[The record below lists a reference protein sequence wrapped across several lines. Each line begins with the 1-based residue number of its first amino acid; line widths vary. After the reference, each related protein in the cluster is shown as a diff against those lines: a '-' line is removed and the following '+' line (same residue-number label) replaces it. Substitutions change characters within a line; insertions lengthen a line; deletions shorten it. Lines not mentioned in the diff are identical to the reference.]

1 VTAIPKSWDFSDC
14 FTWALLARPGAIW
27 MNGADE
33 SGAALS
39 RLSRVAGMAPEWK
52 VSGGRFTGLWDV
64 RTRWSRVTRYFRPA
78 SVR

>member
-1 VTAIPKSWDFSDC
+1 VTAIPKSWDFSDG

-39 RLSRVAGMAPEWK
+39 RLSRVAGMARAWK
-52 VSGGRFTGLWDV
+52 VSGADSPGYGTFVPGG
-64 RTRWSRVTRYFRPA
+64 PG
-78 SVR
+78 